1 MPQHPNTRYELLSQG
16 IFIDPMI
23 TTEKL
28 ISLVKL
34 IRPQLCSQELIR
46 LGACADGGYLIPND
60 LSGISA
66 CFSPGVDD
74 IASFEQDLY
83 KHGIGSHLADYSV
96 DEIPTGTS
104 ALSFTKKFLGASTHD
119 QFISL
124 EDWVTS
130 LAPDAADDS
139 LLLQMDIEGA
149 EYETLLACP
158 NYILSKFR
166 IMAIEFH
173 QIESWSQSDF
183 FKIVE
188 ATFRKLLTTHHVVHN
203 HPNNAMGIVDLNGFS
218 APRVFE
224 LTLIKKN
231 RVTLHGPASLPHKLD
246 FPNVNYLPDIQL
258 PNQWLS

>member
-1 MPQHPNTRYELLSQG
+1 MSQHPNTRYELFSQG

-23 TTEKL
+23 PTDKL
-28 ISLVKL
+28 ISLARL

-104 ALSFTKKFLGASTHD
+104 ALSFTKKFLGASSYD

-130 LAPDAADDS
+130 LEPDATDDS

-166 IMAIEFH
+166 IMVIEFH
-173 QIESWSQSDF
+173 QVESWSQSDF

-188 ATFRKLLTTHHVVHN
+188 ATFRKLLTTHYVIHN

-224 LTLIKKN
+224 LTLIKQN

-246 FPNVNYLPDIQL
+246 FPNVDYLSDIQL
-258 PNQWLS
+258 PNHWLS